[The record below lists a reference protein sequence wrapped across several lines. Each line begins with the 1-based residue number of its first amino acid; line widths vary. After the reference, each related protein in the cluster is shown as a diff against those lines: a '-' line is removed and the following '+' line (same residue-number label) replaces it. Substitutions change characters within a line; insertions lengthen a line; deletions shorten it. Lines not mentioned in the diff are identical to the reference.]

1 MSVTPQISAQQQVI
15 LNVRPTISSVAKF
28 VPDPNP
34 VIPIPNQ
41 VPQIRTREIESIL
54 RIASGDIA
62 LLGGLMEDRTSQQTG
77 QVPGLADIPLFG
89 ELFTTRKNSSRKS
102 ELVIF
107 LRPVVIEQ
115 RSEPQ
120 ADKAD
125 EINQRFK
132 TWLPQE
138 HYFGPP

>member
-120 ADKAD
+120 AGKAD